1 MSLVARL
8 LFPLVF
14 ARESPCLTHN
24 WSRDLL
30 WEAKAETA
38 FQSLCFNK
46 ATNIGEGINSFSS
59 SWDFISNSPT
69 DYTYDGYGLG
79 PETLSLIGFEV
90 RHNSEPEN
98 YEFWGGG
105 ECHLYVT
112 YYYYSCRF
120 LIDV

>member
-1 MSLVARL
+1 MNLSSNHESCSTPP
-8 LFPLVF
+8 F
-14 ARESPCLTHN
+14 SPCLRQGESRLTHN

-46 ATNIGEGINSFSS
+46 ATNIRGGMNSFGS
-59 SWDFISNSPT
+59 SWDFMSNSPT
-69 DYTYDGYGLG
+69 DDTYNGYGLG

-98 YEFWGGG
+98 YEYWGGG

-112 YYYYSCRF
+112 YY
-120 LIDV
+120 